1 MDLMKRVNY
10 RQGVKKCEQKPFLQR
25 FKDNKGLSMEPAGNT
40 AWAARWGPVGMN
52 EPGPEPGR
60 GEEKRTALNASLGRA
75 QIGGEG
81 KPPAQEIF
89 AFGYQNLSG

>member
-1 MDLMKRVNY
+1 MKAVNY
-10 RQGVKKCEQKPFLQR
+10 RQGVKKCEKKPWRLLQR

-40 AWAARWGPVGMN
+40 AWVARWGPVGMN

-60 GEEKRTALNASLGRA
+60 GEEKRTALNASFERA
-75 QIGGEG
+75 LVGGEG

-89 AFGYQNLSG
+89 AFGYWNLPG